1 MTPALTVA
9 WMTQAIVI
17 SVLLAGT
24 AWLVQRVACHV
35 IPSRLIW
42 GSAIFCTLVLVVA
55 APWRT
60 SAAPLRL
67 PETAVQASPQA
78 NTVQDDGGSWVG
90 SRAVRTL
97 IERTLTAPAAFTVST
112 LGAALNRAPQSV
124 QRLILLAWPLSSAA
138 VFLAFALSYRR
149 HRRLLR
155 GATTQPI
162 NGIDV
167 LVTKSLGPAVI
178 GVRAPRIVVPEW
190 LFDHPPQE
198 QSLVVAHEQSHIT
211 ARDPALL
218 LSACAA
224 VVVMPWNPVA
234 WYALEQLRLAI
245 EFDCDHRVLG
255 RGISLRQYGQLL
267 ITLSARMPRNA
278 LSPSNSTA
286 LAFSHHQSHL
296 ERRLRTMTTRPSS
309 FRRSRVIA
317 SAIVSAVALLAA
329 CESQLPTTAEL
340 QDMTV
345 KTAEAR
351 LAKVTPID
359 TTTAIYLVDGVAV
372 TRDSAI
378 ALDASR
384 IATIDVRGGKSQEL
398 RIATVKGKPADKVI
412 IVSGEA
418 LSPSA
423 SQTPQLRIVTGQ
435 GATPN
440 GAVMGRPLSPS
451 DTRAFEGLLMVD
463 GVRAPSTFMN
473 SLRPDEIASIEVV
486 KGEAAVTRFGADAA
500 KGAILVTTKKKK

>member
-1 MTPALTVA
+1 
-9 WMTQAIVI
+9 
-17 SVLLAGT
+17 
-24 AWLVQRVACHV
+24 
-35 IPSRLIW
+35 
-42 GSAIFCTLVLVVA
+42 
-55 APWRT
+55 
-60 SAAPLRL
+60 
-67 PETAVQASPQA
+67 
-78 NTVQDDGGSWVG
+78 
-90 SRAVRTL
+90 
-97 IERTLTAPAAFTVST
+97 
-112 LGAALNRAPQSV
+112 
-124 QRLILLAWPLSSAA
+124 
-138 VFLAFALSYRR
+138 
-149 HRRLLR
+149 
-155 GATTQPI
+155 
-162 NGIDV
+162 
-167 LVTKSLGPAVI
+167 
-178 GVRAPRIVVPEW
+178 
-190 LFDHPPQE
+190 
-198 QSLVVAHEQSHIT
+198 
-211 ARDPALL
+211 
-218 LSACAA
+218 
-224 VVVMPWNPVA
+224 
-234 WYALEQLRLAI
+234 
-245 EFDCDHRVLG
+245 
-255 RGISLRQYGQLL
+255 
-267 ITLSARMPRNA
+267 
-278 LSPSNSTA
+278 
-286 LAFSHHQSHL
+286 
-296 ERRLRTMTTRPSS
+296 MTTRPSS

>member
-1 MTPALTVA
+1 M
-9 WMTQAIVI
+9 
-17 SVLLAGT
+17 
-24 AWLVQRVACHV
+24 LV
-35 IPSRLIW
+35 
-42 GSAIFCTLVLVVA
+42 
-55 APWRT
+55 
-60 SAAPLRL
+60 
-67 PETAVQASPQA
+67 
-78 NTVQDDGGSWVG
+78 N
-90 SRAVRTL
+90 
-97 IERTLTAPAAFTVST
+97 
-112 LGAALNRAPQSV
+112 N
-124 QRLILLAWPLSSAA
+124 
-138 VFLAFALSYRR
+138 
-149 HRRLLR
+149 
-155 GATTQPI
+155 
-162 NGIDV
+162 
-167 LVTKSLGPAVI
+167 SLGPAVV

-190 LFDHPPQE
+190 LFDHSPQE
-198 QSLVVAHEQSHIT
+198 QSLVVAHEQSHIA

-224 VVVMPWNPVA
+224 VVIMPWNPVA
-234 WYALEQLRLAI
+234 WYTLEQLRLAI

-296 ERRLRTMTTRPSS
+296 ERRLRTMTTRSSS
-309 FRRSRVIA
+309 FRRSRVIG
-317 SAIVSAVALLAA
+317 SAVVSALALLAA
-329 CESQLPTTAEL
+329 CESQLPTAAEL

-351 LAKVTPID
+351 LAKVTAID
-359 TTTAIYLVDGVAV
+359 TATALYLVDGVAV

-384 IATIDVRGGKSQEL
+384 IATIDVRGGKTQEL
-398 RIATVKGKPADKVI
+398 RIATVKGKPADRVI
-412 IVSGEA
+412 MVKGEA

-423 SQTPQLRIVTGQ
+423 SQTPQLRIVTGE
-435 GATPN
+435 GATAN
-440 GAVMGRPLSPS
+440 GIVMGRPLSSPS
-451 DTRAFEGLLMVD
+451 DARPFDGLLMVD
-463 GVRAPSTFMN
+463 GVRAPSSVLN